1 MVAIFE
7 VWLRALLKSFLATY
21 NLYNCYYYIYSFFN
35 YISYS
40 YLNLYI
46 CGSLFFITSY
56 LSILRSFAYDNIV
69 LLVGQGERAGPTGAR
84 DAETKGEDRDVEG
97 GEEKEGEAWS
107 FLEDVHE
114 HNYPVIEIRRE
125 AFLEFITI
133 KMFMCKQRKLR

>member
-1 MVAIFE
+1 MWFTIF
-7 VWLRALLKSFLATY
+7 KTY
-21 NLYNCYYYIYSFFN
+21 MYT
-35 YISYS
+35 
-40 YLNLYI
+40 
-46 CGSLFFITSY
+46 FI
-56 LSILRSFAYDNIV
+56 SILRSFAYDNIV

-125 AFLEFITI
+125 ALLEFITI
-133 KMFMCKQRKLR
+133 KCSCVGLGTYPFVFVFF

>member
-1 MVAIFE
+1 MWFTIF
-7 VWLRALLKSFLATY
+7 Y
-21 NLYNCYYYIYSFFN
+21 N
-35 YISYS
+35 
-40 YLNLYI
+40 
-46 CGSLFFITSY
+46 FI
-56 LSILRSFAYDNIV
+56 SILRSFAYDNIV

-133 KMFMCKQRKLR
+133 KMVMCRLRYLPICFLVCLFF